1 EPAVHPE
8 QRWIEWKQRD
18 ADLLQQI
25 DPVVP
30 AAEVFALM
38 QYDLLQIRWR
48 KLRKEPL
55 WYEKARGE
63 EADHARRIHIGGGAD
78 LDGAPAASLQKR
90 IDGAFQKNE
99 LCMSPDAAQ
108 MNRVHQELGATCQHE
123 DGPDGGDHESPA
135 RSEMHYRGGC
145 MRSKCRCRGQL
156 QQGHGGRQSKRKCPD
171 GKSDCGAHTRHETK
185 KDRDRRD
192 QGQSLPQTG
201 DTCLRNEL

>member
-30 AAEVFALM
+30 AAQVFALM

-55 WYEKARGE
+55 WYEKARRE

-90 IDGAFQKNE
+90 IDGAFQRNE

-108 MNRVHQELGATCQHE
+108 MKPITNPQPAPRCTIAEGACGRSAETVVSCNRGMVAA
-123 DGPDGGDHESPA
+123 SPNA
-135 RSEMHYRGGC
+135 N
-145 MRSKCRCRGQL
+145 
-156 QQGHGGRQSKRKCPD
+156 
-171 GKSDCGAHTRHETK
+171 A
-185 KDRDRRD
+185 
-192 QGQSLPQTG
+192 QTA
-201 DTCLRNEL
+201 N